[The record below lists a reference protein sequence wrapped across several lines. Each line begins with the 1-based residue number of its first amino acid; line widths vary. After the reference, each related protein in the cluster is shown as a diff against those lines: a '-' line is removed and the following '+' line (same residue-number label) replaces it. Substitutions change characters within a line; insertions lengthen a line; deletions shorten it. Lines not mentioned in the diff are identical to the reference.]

1 MIVISNQDHDKVILM
16 EMIFFLLIYLYF
28 HSTLI
33 KYYYLYYKHIIGTF
47 SYRNIL
53 KLAFLESIL

>member
-1 MIVISNQDHDKVILM
+1 MIVISNQDHDEVILI
-16 EMIFFLLIYLYF
+16 EIIFLLLIYLYF

-33 KYYYLYYKHIIGTF
+33 YYYLYYKHIIGTF